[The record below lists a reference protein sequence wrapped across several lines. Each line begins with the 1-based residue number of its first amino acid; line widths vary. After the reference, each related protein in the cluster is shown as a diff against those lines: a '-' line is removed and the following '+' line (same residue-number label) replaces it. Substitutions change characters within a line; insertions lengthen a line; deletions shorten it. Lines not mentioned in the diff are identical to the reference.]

1 VSAVSRAWSADR
13 PTTLSLEHFPTLAA
27 VYEHSRERI
36 VALRH
41 CLADL
46 ARTEPRV
53 LAVAVSGSLGRL
65 EALPHSDADLI
76 VILADDVP
84 PGPSRDEAMEAV
96 WKALQPLGLP
106 RPKTSG
112 IFARPTTPSE
122 LTDPST
128 IGKVADDVAIFGK
141 RMQMLLDVQPLYGQE
156 TYAILLDAVLRRSA
170 SGSPDDAGD
179 WRYLRNDLMRYYR
192 SLCVQEQWTFGERGG
207 GWFVR
212 DVKTRHSRVLLYAG
226 LLFLLGESG
235 KETVDRVGWLSAH
248 LRLTPLERIAT
259 VYAAN
264 NDPHFANVAAPYERF
279 LTMMGNPNVRAA
291 LSLAPPTGS
300 DDCRQVPQVYEDLR
314 ANAESLASELIR
326 FMLARRDEWSE
337 QFFRGLFF

>member
-1 VSAVSRAWSADR
+1 MSAVSPAWSADR
-13 PTTLSLEHFPTLAA
+13 PTTLSLEQFPTLAT
-27 VYEHSRERI
+27 VYESSRARI
-36 VALRH
+36 SALRH

-53 LAVAVSGSLGRL
+53 LTVAVSGSLGRM

-84 PGPSRDEAMEAV
+84 PGPEREQALAAV
-96 WKALQPLGLP
+96 WTVLQPLGLP

-112 IFARPTTPSE
+112 VFASPTTPGE

-141 RMQMLLDVQPLYGQE
+141 RMQMLLDVQPLCGQDV
-156 TYAILLDAVLRRSA
+156 YANVLEAVLRRYSSA
-170 SGSPDDAGD
+170 SPDDASD

-212 DVKTRHSRVLLYAG
+212 DVKTLHSRVLLYAG

-235 KETVDRVGWLSAH
+235 KETRDPVGWLSAQ
-248 LRLTPLERIAT
+248 LRLTPLERIAA

-264 NDPHFANVAAPYERF
+264 DDPHFENVAAAYERF
-279 LTMMGNPNVRAA
+279 LTMMGNPDVRAV
-291 LSLAPPTGS
+291 LSAAAPAGP
-300 DDCRQVPQVYEDLR
+300 DEFRQPPQVYEELR
-314 ANAESLASELIR
+314 ANAESLATDLVR
-326 FMLARRDEWSE
+326 FMLSRRTEWGE
-337 QFFRGLFF
+337 QFFHGLFF

>member
-1 VSAVSRAWSADR
+1 VSAVSPAWSSDR
-13 PTTLSLEHFPTLAA
+13 PTTLSLAHFPTLSS
-27 VYEHSRERI
+27 VYEHSREQI
-36 VALRH
+36 IALRR

-46 ARTEPRV
+46 ARTDPRV
-53 LAVAVSGSLGRL
+53 LAVAVSGSLGRM

-84 PGPSRDEAMEAV
+84 PGRDREQATEAV
-96 WKALQPLGLP
+96 WTALQPLGLP

-156 TYAILLDAVLRRSA
+156 PYAKFLDAVLRRYA
-170 SGSPDDAGD
+170 DDD
-179 WRYLRNDLMRYYR
+179 WLYLRNDLMRYYR

-212 DVKTRHSRVLLYAG
+212 DIKTRHSRVLLYAG
-226 LLFLLGESG
+226 LLLLLGESG
-235 KETVDRVGWLSAH
+235 KETGDRLAWLSAH
-248 LRLTPLERIAT
+248 LRLTPLERIAA

-264 NDPHFANVAAPYERF
+264 ADPHFENVAASYERF
-279 LTMMGNPNVRAA
+279 LTMMGNPDVRAA
-291 LSLAPPTGS
+291 LSAAAPAGPE
-300 DDCRQVPQVYEDLR
+300 DIRKAPQVYVDLR
-314 ANAESLASELIR
+314 ANAESLATELVR
-326 FMLARRDEWSE
+326 FLLARRDEWGQ